1 MSSNCLSESA
11 FNALIKPGDEAWQ
24 KDGGRV
30 REITGN
36 PCKWCSGN
44 GYTNLKILYLR
55 TRGYNERISRQVYG
69 NTSIITA
76 INSNQSG
83 KCWMCWEGKEIT
95 TESAWSEINE
105 LNKSRSNLFKEL
117 EVETTRRGWDEAT
130 KQEYKEAMEALAEL
144 DAVAAD
150 AEAFA
155 ATKEKEWK
163 TARADANKAHWMA
176 SNLQKKLHNAIYCPN
191 DEDD

>member
-1 MSSNCLSESA
+1 MSSTCLSESA

-44 GYTNLKILYLR
+44 GYTNLRILYLR
-55 TRGYNERISRQVYG
+55 TRGYNERISRHVYG

-76 INSNQSG
+76 INSDQSG
-83 KCWMCWEGKEIT
+83 KCWMCRGGKEIT
-95 TESAWSEINE
+95 AESAWSEIND
-105 LNKSRSNLFKEL
+105 LKKSRSNLFQEL
-117 EVETTRRGWDEAT
+117 EVETSRRGWDEAT
-130 KQEYKEAMEALAEL
+130 KQGYKEAKEALEEL
-144 DAVAAD
+144 QAVAAD

-155 ATKEKEWK
+155 VTKEKEFK
-163 TARADANKAHWMA
+163 TARDDSNKAQLMA
-176 SNLQKKLHNAIYCPN
+176 SNLLEKLHKAIHWTH
-191 DEDD
+191 